1 MKASSKSGAEIEAA
15 ALFFAKPL
23 PDGAAPPDEPRL
35 HFQRD
40 PKITEAA
47 RLATV
52 ARVSKKNPQGGR
64 QLDQVSRQ
72 FDFIAAFGQE
82 ATKVGA
88 LSTHLGDVTAL
99 YWLTAWTAVHRQRP
113 SEQQT
118 AAFRRSVSHTLAQQ
132 QTLLQAPER
141 ERQHLADSMI
151 FQLMLLQAAF
161 EQASQHGDRAAL
173 AALSA
178 GASNT
183 ARENGVDLA
192 AIELGDAGLTA
203 RARAEA

>member
-15 ALFFAKPL
+15 TLFSAKPL
-23 PDGAAPPDEPRL
+23 PDGVVPPDEPRL

-52 ARVSKKNPQGGR
+52 ARVGKKNPQGGR

-72 FDFIAAFGQE
+72 FDFIAAFDEE
-82 ATKVGA
+82 AKKAGA

-99 YWLTAWTAVHRQRP
+99 YWLTAWTAAHRQRP
-113 SEQQT
+113 NEQQA

-132 QTLLQAPER
+132 PALLQAPER

-151 FQLMLLQAAF
+151 FQRMLLQAAF
-161 EQASQHGDRAAL
+161 EQASQHGDQAAL
-173 AALSA
+173 TALSV
-178 GASNT
+178 GAANI
-183 ARENGVDLA
+183 AKENGVDLA
-192 AIELGDAGLTA
+192 TIELGDAGLSA
-203 RARAEA
+203 RAKS